1 MHLIENLPMNKDF
14 SPREPINTAPV
25 KGVVL
30 NANESVEV
38 RRQKYSR
45 IILDA
50 MYQFLGLLD
59 INGSILEINSAALDG
74 AGVLLEDL
82 VGKPFWETHWW
93 AVSEDARGQV
103 KVMVEQARNGEFV
116 RRDMTIFGDLHGQK
130 TIVVDFSLTPIRDDE
145 GRVAYLLPEGRNI
158 SEKVAMQSELFEK
171 NEELNIAL
179 NKLQEIDGYK
189 TKFFANVS
197 HELRTP
203 LALILGPA
211 AQLLKD
217 SDQLNERHRKK
228 LESIHRNSLSLHQQ
242 VNDLLDLARIDAAQ
256 MPLIYVCTSL
266 KTLVTEVL
274 SGFSSAAE
282 DCSISIQSI
291 IARDIYA
298 DIDQSKF
305 TRILVNL
312 ISNALKFSPKGG
324 CVSCSVELRSNSHFS
339 LCVQDNGPG
348 IALELKE
355 DIFNRFIQAPR
366 EFSRNGSGIGL
377 NIVKEFVELH
387 RGTVSILDA
396 DGGGTIF
403 QLEIPLRAPDGAFF
417 RESGSVVSPGGPAVI
432 SWKSFEPSN
441 TPEETAKEGGAHIL
455 VVEDNPE
462 LRNFLYDILI
472 DDFNVSLAATGKE
485 ALVQIDRAVPDL
497 IITDLMMPEMDGEKL
512 ASSIRENTLYNSIP
526 IVILTAR
533 GDDSIRERLLQNY
546 VQDYLTKPFSP
557 QELKARVRNL
567 ITVKRTV
574 DILQKEL
581 ATQGSDVCEL
591 TQNLVESRKSLQESL
606 LALQISER
614 RWHGLYMN
622 TAVGIAL
629 AGRDG
634 RILHANPAL
643 QSMLGYRDTEI
654 IGISFIEITEKF
666 LRDKTKHNIDD
677 VFEGK
682 VENYHIQKSYQK
694 RNGEVLWA
702 NVSVSLIPA
711 MGSEEAQL
719 AVIVEDITTQI
730 TSEKALKNSQTEL
743 ARVSRFSMMGEL
755 VASIAHEVNQP
766 LAAIVANSQAA
777 LRWIS
782 REPPDYDEVVGTI
795 KRVGRDAD
803 RASDVV
809 KRVRNFLSTGSL
821 KLEQIHV
828 EALLEDLLVILKAT
842 ILETKTEIIVNIEED
857 LPAFM
862 GDPIQI
868 QQVLLNLIVNAME
881 AMREQLS
888 IKRTLYIE
896 IVKNLRDGII
906 FSVKDSGSGISPD
919 LQEKIFEALFSTKS
933 KGLGMGLAISKTIVE
948 NHGGRL
954 RLLSKIDDGA
964 EFIFN
969 IPIH

>member
-1 MHLIENLPMNKDF
+1 MNKDLI
-14 SPREPINTAPV
+14 PKTLTNIAPVPV

-30 NANESVEV
+30 GANEPPEI

-59 INGSILEINSAALDG
+59 INGLILEINSAALEG
-74 AGVLLEDL
+74 AGVHLDEL

-93 AVSEDARGQV
+93 AVSEDARNLV
-103 KVMVEQARNGEFV
+103 KSMVEQARNGEFV
-116 RRDMTIFGDLHGQK
+116 RCDITIFGDLHGQK

-145 GRVAYLLPEGRNI
+145 GNVAYLLPEGRNI
-158 SEKVAMQSELFEK
+158 SEKVAMQSELTRK
-171 NEELNIAL
+171 NEELNKAL

-217 SDQLNERHRKK
+217 ADQGNERNLKR
-228 LESIHRNSLSLHQQ
+228 LETINRNALSLHQQ

-266 KTLVTEVL
+266 KTFL
-274 SGFSSAAE
+274 SDILSSFYSAA
-282 DCSISIQSI
+282 DDHSISLIT
-291 IARDIYA
+291 ACEKDIYA
-298 DIDQSKF
+298 DIDRSKF

-312 ISNALKFSPKGG
+312 ISNALKFTPNGG
-324 CVSCSVELRSNSHFS
+324 RITCSVELISSSHFLLS
-339 LCVQDNGPG
+339 IQDTGPG
-348 IALELKE
+348 IPPKLKE

-366 EFSRNGSGIGL
+366 EFSRSGSGLGL

-387 RGTVSILDA
+387 RGTVSIHDA
-396 DGGGTIF
+396 VGGGSIF
-403 QLEIPLRAPDGAFF
+403 QVEIPLRAPDGAFF
-417 RESGSVVSPGGPAVI
+417 RESGNIVSPAAHEDV
-432 SWKSFEPSN
+432 SWKSFKSSN
-441 TPEETAKEGGAHIL
+441 FPDQLAKEGSAHVLI
-455 VVEDNPE
+455 VEDNPE
-462 LRNFLYDILI
+462 LRNFLYDVLI
-472 DDFNVSLAATGKE
+472 DDFNVSLAANGKE
-485 ALVQIDRAVPDL
+485 ALNRMGEIAPD
-497 IITDLMMPEMDGEKL
+497 IVITDLMMPEMDGERL
-512 ASSIRENTLYNSIP
+512 AFNIRENSLFNSIP
-526 IVILTAR
+526 IMILTAR
-533 GDDSIRERLLQNY
+533 GDDSVRENLLKKY
-546 VQDYLTKPFSP
+546 AQDYLTKPFSP
-557 QELKARVRNL
+557 QELMARVRNL
-567 ITVKRTV
+567 ISVKRTV

-591 TQNLVESRKSLQESL
+591 TQDLVESRKSLQESH
-606 LALQISER
+606 LALQVSER
-614 RWHGLYMN
+614 RWHGLYIN
-622 TAVGIAL
+622 TAVGIGL

-643 QSMLGYRDTEI
+643 QAMLGYRGSEI

-666 LRDKTKHNIDD
+666 LRNKTKHNIDD
-677 VFEGK
+677 VFDGK
-682 VENYHIQKSYQK
+682 IESYHIQKSYQK
-694 RNGEVLWA
+694 RNGEIFWA

-711 MGSEEAQL
+711 IGGEEAQL
-719 AVIVEDITTQI
+719 AVVVEDITTQKE
-730 TSEKALKNSQTEL
+730 SEKALKTSQSEL

-782 REPPDYDEVVGTI
+782 KDPPDYDEVTGTI
-795 KRVGRDAD
+795 KRIGRDAD

-821 KLEQIHV
+821 KLERIQV
-828 EALLEDLLVILKAT
+828 YEMLQDLILILQAT
-842 ILETKTEIIVNIEED
+842 ILETKTEIILNIEED
-857 LPAFM
+857 LPVFM

-868 QQVLLNLIVNAME
+868 QQVLLNLIVNAIE

-888 IKRTLYIE
+888 IKRTLHIN
-896 IVKNLRDGII
+896 VLNNLREGII
-906 FSVKDSGSGISPD
+906 FSVKDSGSGIAPE
-919 LQEKIFEALFSTKS
+919 LHEKIFEALFSTKS
-933 KGLGMGLAISKTIVE
+933 KGLGMGLAISKTIIE
-948 NHGGRL
+948 NHAGRL
-954 RLLSKIDDGA
+954 RFVSKVDDGA

-969 IPIH
+969 VPIQ

>member
-1 MHLIENLPMNKDF
+1 MNTEFNKQVLANIA
-14 SPREPINTAPV
+14 RV
-25 KGVVL
+25 RGVILGV
-30 NANESVEV
+30 NDSTEI
-38 RRQKYSR
+38 RRQKYAR

-59 INGSILEINSAALDG
+59 INGSVLEINSAALEG
-74 AGVLLEDL
+74 AGVRLEDL

-93 AVSEDARGQV
+93 AVSEDARNRV
-103 KVMVEQARNGEFV
+103 KSMVEQARNGEFV
-116 RRDMTIFGDLHGQK
+116 RCDITVFGDLHGQK

-158 SEKVAMQSELFEK
+158 SEKVAMQSELTQK

-203 LALILGPA
+203 LALILGPS
-211 AQLLKD
+211 AQLLKEAQQGEGRD
-217 SDQLNERHRKK
+217 LKR
-228 LESIHRNSLSLHQQ
+228 LETINRNALSLHQQ

-256 MPLIYVCTSL
+256 MPLMYVCANL
-266 KTLVTEVL
+266 KTLAADIL
-274 SGFSSAAE
+274 SSFSSAAE
-282 DCSISIQSI
+282 DLSISLL
-291 IARDIYA
+291 AATEKDVYA
-298 DIDQSKF
+298 DIDRSKF
-305 TRILVNL
+305 TRVLVNL
-312 ISNALKFSPKGG
+312 ISNALKFTPNGG
-324 CVSCSVELRSNSHFS
+324 RITCSLELISNSHFLLS
-339 LCVQDNGPG
+339 VQDNGPG
-348 IALELKE
+348 IAPQLKE
-355 DIFNRFIQAPR
+355 DIFNRFIQAPS
-366 EFSRNGSGIGL
+366 EFSRNGSGLGL

-387 RGTVSILDA
+387 RGTVSIHDA
-396 DGGGTIF
+396 VGGGAIF
-403 QLEIPLRAPDGAFF
+403 QVEIPLRAPDGAFF
-417 RESGSVVSPGGPAVI
+417 RESGNLVMPIPFYDVSR
-432 SWKSFEPSN
+432 KSFQSPAIE
-441 TPEETAKEGGAHIL
+441 AKVVKDGSPYVL

-462 LRNFLYDILI
+462 LRNFLHDVLS
-472 DDFNVSLAATGKE
+472 DDFNVAVAANGIE
-485 ALVQIDRAVPDL
+485 ALNVIDQAIPDL
-497 IITDLMMPEMDGEKL
+497 IVTDLMMPEMDGEQL
-512 ASSIRENTLYNSIP
+512 ALAIRDNELFNSIP

-533 GDDSIRERLLQNY
+533 GDDSIREHLLQNY

-557 QELKARVRNL
+557 QELKARIRNL
-567 ITVKRTV
+567 ISVKRTV
-574 DILQKEL
+574 NILQKEL
-581 ATQGSDVCEL
+581 ATQSSDVCEL
-591 TQNLVESRKSLQESL
+591 TQSLVESRKSLQDSL

-614 RWHGLYMN
+614 RWHGLYIN
-622 TAVGIAL
+622 TAVGIGL

-643 QSMLGYRDTEI
+643 QAMLGYRENEI

-666 LRDKTKHNIDD
+666 LRNKTKHSIND

-682 VENYHIQKSYQK
+682 VESYHIQKSYQK
-694 RNGEVLWA
+694 RNGGLLWA

-711 MGSEEAQL
+711 TGSEEAQL
-719 AVIVEDITTQI
+719 VVIVEDVTTQKN
-730 TSEKALKNSQTEL
+730 SEKALKTSQTEL

-782 REPPDYDEVVGTI
+782 RDPPNYEEVVSTI
-795 KRVGRDAD
+795 NRVGRDAD

-809 KRVRNFLSTGSL
+809 KRIRNFLSSGSL
-821 KLEQIHV
+821 KLEQINV
-828 EALLEDLLVILKAT
+828 SEMLQDLLMILQAT
-842 ILETKTEIIVNIEED
+842 ILETKTEIFVEIDEG
-857 LPAFM
+857 LPIFM

-888 IKRTLYIE
+888 IKRTLNIKVSKNVRE
-896 IVKNLRDGII
+896 GIV
-906 FSVKDSGSGISPD
+906 FAVKDNGFGVSLD
-919 LQEKIFEALFSTKS
+919 LQEKIFQALFSTKS
-933 KGLGMGLAISKTIVE
+933 KGLGMGLAISKTIIE

-954 RLLSKIDDGA
+954 RLTSKIDDGA

-969 IPIH
+969 IPIQ